1 MIRTLS
7 WCRAVFPGV
16 MLVIGLLMI
25 SCSEENPATIGF
37 SNNTGEYKIVYLDTL
52 TVLTSTVLLD
62 SIKTSG
68 TARILAGE
76 YADVQV
82 GKITSSSFL
91 SVVPPVWEPGEYAL
105 FDSIVLILNY
115 DGYYYG
121 DTTSSQKITVNTL
134 SQDLKGRVRK
144 DPYIYNDIPY
154 SYFYLDGGLYNGSIT
169 ASSTDE
175 LGSLIYTPHPLSS
188 DSLVVRLD
196 DELGAKWLEMA
207 KKNNDSITLATSFV
221 NYFKGLKISSLPVS
235 SAGAV
240 LGFETSSMKIR
251 VYYRDNLTTGVYEDQ
266 EADFKIYNETLQYN
280 QIKTDRTLSLLNGI
294 SVLKPVSS
302 LQTNNEAFIQAG
314 AGVLTKLEF
323 PYLTKVFEEEDNIVV
338 TQAQLQV
345 SAVTDETTLDNLP
358 SSLGLYYTNKTN
370 VPIGALASDNDA
382 SKSQTAALTLEKEYE
397 RKAYYTFS
405 ITSYIT
411 SALRKN
417 TVAVNDLMI
426 GMPSADFTNSVT
438 RMRIDNKKNSKTR
451 VRLILY
457 YTGYDN

>member
-68 TARILAGE
+68 TARILTGE
-76 YADVQV
+76 YADAQV

-169 ASSTDE
+169 ASSADE

-345 SAVTDETTLDNLP
+345 SAVTDEATLDNLP

-382 SKSQTAALTLEKEYE
+382 SKSQTATLTLEKEYE

-405 ITSYIT
+405 ITNYII

-417 TVAVNDLMI
+417 TVAPNDLMI
-426 GMPSADFTNSVT
+426 GMPSADFTKTVT
-438 RMRIDNKKNSKTR
+438 RMRIDNKKSSKTR